1 MSSVKAVE
9 IRNLSFCYP
18 DGKTAL
24 NDISFELNPGE
35 RVAIMGGNG
44 AGKSTLLM
52 CLNGVLQ
59 GTGEILI
66 CGMPVV
72 KKNYKPVRQKV
83 GLLFQNADD
92 QLFCPTVYDDVAFGL
107 RNRGEREEVI
117 RRKVA
122 ESLHAV
128 GLDGFERRNAFHLS
142 VGEKKRVA
150 LATALCMDVEVMA
163 LDEPT
168 SSLDPRGKRELTD
181 LLKRYSQ
188 AQMIATHDL
197 RLARELCQRIIVLKD
212 GRKIADAEAGKILN
226 QKELIASAGLE

>member
-1 MSSVKAVE
+1 MSSGKAVE
-9 IRNLSFCYP
+9 IRNLSFRYP

-24 NDISFELNPGE
+24 KDVSFDLDPGE
-35 RVAIMGGNG
+35 RIAIMGGNG

-59 GTGEILI
+59 SAGEILI
-66 CGMPVV
+66 CGTPVI

-107 RNRGEREEVI
+107 RNRGEKEDVI
-117 RRKVA
+117 RRKVT

-128 GLDGFERRNAFHLS
+128 GLRGFERRNAFHLS

-150 LATALCMDVEVMA
+150 LATALCMEVEILA

-168 SSLDPRGKRELTD
+168 SSLDPKGKRELTD

-188 AQMIATHDL
+188 TQIIATHDL
-197 RLARELCQRIIVLKD
+197 HLARELCGRIVILAN
-212 GRKIADAEAGKILN
+212 GSKIADGETREILKR
-226 QKELIASAGLE
+226 KELLLAAGLE